1 MILAIFFSPVIPW
14 ALQSDVGQM
23 RRCHHLK
30 NLIFRAIGANRHLIH
45 GTLKWENGWSKRGRE
60 RGGGVMFTATWRELA
75 LRERGMISSWADS
88 WEHNG
93 RLPAAAWQI
102 EREGKSDTER
112 LLQTASAP
120 SSLLIISNWASGSN
134 LGREGRQCACAL
146 SQWNAEWS
154 LWYIFRCFEKGW

>member
-1 MILAIFFSPVIPW
+1 MILAIFFLLSFPELYRVMLAKWDDVTIWKTWFSVQLVPPVIKFM
-14 ALQSDVGQM
+14 AHSSERMG
-23 RRCHHLK
+23 
-30 NLIFRAIGANRHLIH
+30 GA
-45 GTLKWENGWSKRGRE
+45 RGRE

-154 LWYIFRCFEKGW
+154 FWYIFRCFEKGW